1 MSTTLNEE
9 KADQTGGLSDRD
21 VIEFIRSRGSVT
33 VADLVGFSGVTATA
47 IRQRITRLVQR
58 QLVKRVSESVGRG
71 RPTHRYSLSREGV
84 RSCGTNYEDLVR
96 VLWNEIRDIED
107 PDIRYTLLRGIVSRL
122 ADLYRDKVE
131 GETLAERLQ
140 SLVSL
145 MGDRQVPFE
154 VKQEKGSPLPVLSA
168 LACPYPGLSE
178 QDRTVCSMERMLFS
192 EILGGN
198 LKMTSCRLDGGKHC
212 TFDVSDPPARIA

>member
-1 MSTTLNEE
+1 MATTLNEDKTE
-9 KADQTGGLSDRD
+9 LTGGLSDRD

-33 VADLVGFSGVTATA
+33 VAELVEFSGVTATA
-47 IRQRITRLVQR
+47 VRQRITRLAHK
-58 QLVKRVSESVGRG
+58 QLVRKDAESAGRG
-71 RPTHRYSLSREGV
+71 RPTHRYSLSREGI

-96 VLWNEIRDIED
+96 VLWNEIREVED
-107 PDIRYTLLRGIVSRL
+107 PDLRYTLLRGIVSRL

-131 GETLAERLQ
+131 GKDLAERLQ

-154 VKQEKGSPLPVLSA
+154 VTQENGSPLPVLSA

-198 LKMTSCRLDGGKHC
+198 LKMTSCRLDGGNHC
-212 TFDVSDPPARIA
+212 TFDVTDPTVRIA